1 MVAFQHL
8 RAAIFDWAGTVIDH
22 GSLAPVGA
30 FVKAFGEFGVTIAI
44 EEARGPMGMAKRP
57 HIAALMALPR
67 IAQSWKASRGR
78 LPDERDIDA
87 VFEVFLPM
95 NIAAAKDHSRL
106 IAGTAETVA
115 RLREGGLKIGT
126 TTGYTHEIMD
136 GILPLAAA
144 QGFAPDS
151 VVCTGDT
158 PAGRPSPFMVF
169 RSLMDMG
176 VWPAS
181 HAIKVDDTEV
191 GIAEGLNA
199 GAWTVGV
206 VMSGNVL
213 GLSEA
218 ETSRL
223 PAAELAGRRES
234 GYARMRIAG
243 AHYVIDSIA
252 DLLPVAAEIEGRLQR
267 GERP

>member
-1 MVAFQHL
+1 MITYRHL
-8 RAAIFDWAGTVIDH
+8 KAAIFDWAGTVIDH
-22 GSLAPVGA
+22 GSLAPMGA
-30 FVKAFGEFGVTIAI
+30 FVKAFAEFGVDISI

-67 IAQSWKASRGR
+67 IAEAWQASRGR
-78 LPDERDIDA
+78 LPEDRDIDA
-87 VFEVFLPM
+87 VFEIFLPM
-95 NIAAAKDHSRL
+95 NIAAAKEHSRL
-106 IAGTAETVA
+106 IAGAA
-115 RLREGGLKIGT
+115 RTIAKLREGGLKIGS

-136 GILPLAAA
+136 AILPLAAE

-151 VVCTGDT
+151 LVCTGDT
-158 PAGRPSPFMVF
+158 PAGRPSPFMVY

-181 HAIKVDDTEV
+181 HCIKVDDTEI

-206 VMSGNVL
+206 VMSGNVF

-218 ETSRL
+218 ETSRM
-223 PAAELAGRRES
+223 PAAELASRRES
-234 GYARMRIAG
+234 GYARMRSCG
-243 AHYVIDSIA
+243 AHHVIDSIA
-252 DLLPVAAEIEGRLQR
+252 DLEPVAAEIEGRLQR